1 MKKQIKLIPW
11 EKVEKQLL
19 KNPEVRRI
27 VKELEPEYALIR
39 QLIRLRVSQ
48 GLTQK
53 QLAKKLGTKQSA
65 ISRLERGNLS
75 TTLRSF
81 YKIAQ
86 ALNAELKITIK

>member
-1 MKKQIKLIPW
+1 MKDPKFRQA
-11 EKVEKQLL
+11 
-19 KNPEVRRI
+19 

-39 QLIRLRVSQ
+39 KMIELRISQ

-81 YKIAQ
+81 YKIAR
-86 ALNAELKITIK
+86 ALNAELKITVK

>member
-1 MKKQIKLIPW
+1 MNKHQKLIPW
-11 EKVEKQLL
+11 RTLKKELL
-19 KNPEVRRI
+19 ANPEVKR
-27 VKELEPEYALIR
+27 VYDELGPEYALINR
-39 QLIRLRVSQ
+39 LIELRISQ

-81 YKIAQ
+81 YKIAR
-86 ALNAELKITIK
+86 ALNAELKITVK

>member
-1 MKKQIKLIPW
+1 MKKNVNFVPWSKVRKQI
-11 EKVEKQLL
+11 L
-19 KNPEVRRI
+19 KDPEVRRM

-81 YKIAQ
+81 YKIAR
-86 ALNAELKITIK
+86 ALDAELKITVK

>member
-19 KNPEVRRI
+19 KNPEVRRL

-81 YKIAQ
+81 YKIAR
-86 ALNAELKITIK
+86 ALDAELKITVK

>member
-1 MKKQIKLIPW
+1 MKKQIKLVPW
-11 EKVEKQLL
+11 KKVEKQLL
-19 KNPEVRRI
+19 RDPEVKRM
-27 VKELEPEYALIR
+27 VKELEPEYTLIS
-39 QLIRLRVSQ
+39 QLIRLRISQ

-81 YKIAQ
+81 YKIAR
-86 ALNAELKITIK
+86 ALNAELKITVK